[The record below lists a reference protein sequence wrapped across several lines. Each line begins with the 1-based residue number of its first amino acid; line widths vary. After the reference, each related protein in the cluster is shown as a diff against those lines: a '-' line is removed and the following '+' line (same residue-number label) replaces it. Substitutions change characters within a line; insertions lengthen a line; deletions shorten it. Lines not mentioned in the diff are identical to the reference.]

1 MARNYDL
8 NTTAAKEANSG
19 GKRITEPGVYVG
31 TFRAAWAET
40 NDKGTESVG
49 LFFQSEQGQE
59 AGPLMLYTHN
69 GSGKELPSY
78 KTLNAIMACLKVR
91 KLEAKPGKVSFFD
104 FDTHSDVLRDKETYP
119 ALVGKRIGIVL
130 QGEEQEY
137 QGEMKKRLQLAAPFC
152 AETRRMAAEILDQK
166 TTPEA
171 LDRYLTWFESNKW
184 RHAKGAKSAT
194 AKRAE
199 PASAGADDFED
210 DIPFN

>member
-8 NTTAAKEANSG
+8 DTSAAKEANSG

-31 TFRAAWAET
+31 TFRAAWFEI

-69 GSGKELPSY
+69 GRGEALPSY

-91 KLEAKPGKVSFFD
+91 KLEAKRGNVTFYDHEARK
-104 FDTHSDVLRDKETYP
+104 DVQREKDTYP
-119 ALVGKRIGIVL
+119 ALVGKRVGIVL

-137 QGEMKKRLQLAAPFC
+137 QGELKKRLQLAAPFC
-152 AETRRMAAEILDQK
+152 AETRRMAVEILDQK

-171 LDRYLTWFESNKW
+171 LDRYLVWFESNKW
-184 RHAKGAKSAT
+184 RHARGAKA
-194 AKRAE
+194 APARRAE
-199 PASAGADDFED
+199 PVGAGADDFED

>member
-8 NTTAAKEANSG
+8 NTAAAKEANSG

-31 TFRAAWAET
+31 RFYAAWAET

-49 LFFQSEQGQE
+49 LFFQSEGGQE

-69 GSGKELPSY
+69 GKGEELPSF
-78 KTLNAIMACLKVR
+78 KTLNALMACLKVR
-91 KLEAKPGKVSFFD
+91 KLEAKTGKVSFYD
-104 FDTHSDVLRDKETYP
+104 FDSRSDVLREKETYP
-119 ALVGKRIGIVL
+119 ALVGKRVGIVL

-137 QGEMKKRLQLAAPFC
+137 QGELKKRLQLVASFC
-152 AETRRMAAEILDQK
+152 ADTRRMAGEILEQK

-184 RHAKGAKSAT
+184 RHAKPAKGAT
-194 AKRAE
+194 AARTHDAVR
-199 PASAGADDFED
+199 DVDFDEG
-210 DIPFN
+210 IPF

>member
-8 NTTAAKEANSG
+8 NPTAAKEANSG

-49 LFFQSEQGQE
+49 LFFHSEQGQE

-69 GSGKELPSY
+69 GKGEELPSF

-91 KLEAKPGKVSFFD
+91 KLEAKAGKVSFYD
-104 FDTHSDVLRDKETYP
+104 FDSRSDVLRDKETYP

-137 QGEMKKRLQLAAPFC
+137 QGELKKRLQLAAPFC
-152 AETRRMAAEILDQK
+152 AETRRMAVEILESK
-166 TTPEA
+166 PTAEA
-171 LDRYLTWFESNKW
+171 LDRYLSWFETNKW
-184 RHAKGAKSAT
+184 RHAKGAKPAA

-199 PASAGADDFED
+199 PASSMDDFED
-210 DIPFN
+210 DSIPF

>member
-8 NTTAAKEANSG
+8 DTTAAKEANSG

-49 LFFQSEQGQE
+49 LFFHSDQGQE

-69 GSGKELPSY
+69 GKGEALPSY

-91 KLEAKPGKVSFFD
+91 KLEAKRGNVTFYD
-104 FDTHSDVLRDKETYP
+104 HDTRKDVQREKDTYP
-119 ALVGKRIGIVL
+119 ALVGKRVGIVL

-137 QGEMKKRLQLAAPFC
+137 QGELKKRLQLAAPFC
-152 AETRRMAAEILDQK
+152 AETRRMAGEILEPRPTAD
-166 TTPEA
+166 A
-171 LDRYLTWFESNKW
+171 LDKYLVWFEANKW
-184 RHAKGAKSAT
+184 RHAKAAKSP
-194 AKRAE
+194 
-199 PASAGADDFED
+199 PAGSRTRDVAPDDFD
-210 DIPFN
+210 DAIPF